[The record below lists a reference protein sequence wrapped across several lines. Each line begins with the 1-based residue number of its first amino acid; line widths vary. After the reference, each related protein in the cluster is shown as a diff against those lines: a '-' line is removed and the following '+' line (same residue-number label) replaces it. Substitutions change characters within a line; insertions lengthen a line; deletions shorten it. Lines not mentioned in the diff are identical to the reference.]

1 MCLSVEQNP
10 PLRLI
15 HNDFSIYSFVPNVS
29 KAVNYDKSVL

>member
-15 HNDFSIYSFVPNVS
+15 HNDFSIYCFVPNVS